1 MPVYAYINWEVIK
14 FISFFKSR
22 NYFKFEFIECSAIV
36 CTLVCTSYEKNVHL
50 VSTKTDITTIRIKQ
64 NLNETPVFSK
74 LILAKSKLIV
84 IRNIANLRIW
94 M

>member
-36 CTLVCTSYEKNVHL
+36 CTLVCTSYL

-84 IRNIANLRIW
+84 IKNIANLRIW